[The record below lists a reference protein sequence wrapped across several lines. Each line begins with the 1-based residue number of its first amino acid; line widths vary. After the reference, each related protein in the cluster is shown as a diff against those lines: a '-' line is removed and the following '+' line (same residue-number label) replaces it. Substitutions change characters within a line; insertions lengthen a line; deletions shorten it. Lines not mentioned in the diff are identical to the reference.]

1 MKFPQKFK
9 SKKARSRIFLLLT
22 IIIPIFVTVV
32 LTLPKER
39 VNQVIHITHIEP
51 TKNLIPLGSP
61 AFDQEF
67 NTSSDLKAW
76 SIVSQSWPYSN
87 ELQYYSKENV
97 YIRDGKL
104 MIEADHTPYNGK
116 DYISGRID
124 TKGHF
129 EFTYG
134 TVVIRAKLPAGKGI
148 FPALWLKPVEGP
160 VYPEIDMMEY
170 IGSKKNNA
178 YATFHAAPTG
188 TYKRVGVT
196 AIMPFN
202 LSHSYHTYILVWKKN
217 DLTWYIDGQQIFH
230 ITKFVPNEPMYLT
243 INNAVGGMAGI
254 PTKETQF
261 PAFLKIDYVHI
272 YTSNVSKDNLI

>member
-1 MKFPQKFK
+1 MEFFAKLKL
-9 SKKARSRIFLLLT
+9 KKVRYRAFLLLT
-22 IIIPIFVTVV
+22 ITILFLVIVV
-32 LTLPKER
+32 LMVPKESA
-39 VNQVIHITHIEP
+39 NKVIHITHIEP
-51 TKNLIPLGSP
+51 TKNLIPKNPP

-76 SIVSQSWPYSN
+76 RIVSQPWPYSN
-87 ELQYYSKENV
+87 ELQYYSKQNV

-104 MIEADHTPYNGK
+104 IIEADHASYHGR

-124 TKGHF
+124 TKGRF

-148 FPALWLKPVEGP
+148 FPALWLKPVEDP

-170 IGSKKNNA
+170 LGSKTNNA

-188 TYKRVGVT
+188 PYKSVGVT

-202 LSHSYHTYILVWKKN
+202 LSLNYHTYTLVWKKN
-217 DLTWYIDGQQIFH
+217 DLTWYIDGQQIFRM
-230 ITKFVPNEPMYLT
+230 TKFVPNEPMYLT
-243 INNAVGGMAGI
+243 INNAVGGMAGM

-272 YTSNVSKDNLI
+272 YTSNISKNSLI